1 MHTVPRP
8 LIGNLPRAV
17 EAERVFCARPQELY
31 DAWTIE
37 IERWFAQEGTL
48 AMLPQV
54 GSAWF
59 FYNRNEWGRHPHY
72 GRFLALETGRLIE
85 TTWLTGNG
93 AREGTWGAETTL
105 RIELAIHGDGTR
117 LTLVH
122 TGFVSD
128 ESRDGHAENWPLA
141 LDALAA
147 ALGES

>member
-1 MHTVPRP
+1 MV
-8 LIGNLPRAV
+8 A
-17 EAERVFCARPQELY
+17 AERVFAAKPREIY
-31 DAWTIE
+31 DAWTTGF
-37 IERWFAQEGTL
+37 ERWFAQEGTL

-59 FYNRNEWGRHPHY
+59 FYNRDDWGRHPHY
-72 GRFLALETGRLIE
+72 GRFLALESERLIE

-93 AREGTWGAETTL
+93 ARVGTWGAETIL
-105 RIELAIHGDGTR
+105 KIGLAIHREGTK
-117 LTLVH
+117 LTLAH

-147 ALGES
+147 ALGEG